1 MVIGLVSGIFV
12 LILVFTI
19 TNVRANRLKSMTKS
33 ERKVGRWER
42 MENKVYIVILI
53 LYWLVF
59 LWLFI
64 IYFLLMVHN
73 FSRSISFDFKLSKL
87 IQFLWTPAEIK
98 KALIIAGFK
107 SIVIKKSFTDRSFSK
122 KDLKIIFLAS

>member
-53 LYWLVF
+53 L
-59 LWLFI
+59 
-64 IYFLLMVHN
+64 
-73 FSRSISFDFKLSKL
+73 SISF
-87 IQFLWTPAEIK
+87 
-98 KALIIAGFK
+98 
-107 SIVIKKSFTDRSFSK
+107 
-122 KDLKIIFLAS
+122 IIFRVIFY

>member
-42 MENKVYIVILI
+42 IENKVYIVILI
-53 LYWLVF
+53 L
-59 LWLFI
+59 
-64 IYFLLMVHN
+64 
-73 FSRSISFDFKLSKL
+73 SISF
-87 IQFLWTPAEIK
+87 
-98 KALIIAGFK
+98 
-107 SIVIKKSFTDRSFSK
+107 
-122 KDLKIIFLAS
+122 IIFRVIFY